1 MRVWKHVEAAVDS
14 PDRCGVVLVGPH
26 GVGKTL
32 LAQPAEQVMS
42 EDGRSGRARWVVG
55 TAPGR
60 AIPFGAFRHL
70 ISLPASGADIG
81 RPAALLRAARSS
93 LTGDA
98 GDLLLVVDDAH
109 NLDPLSATLVY
120 QLARAGAARLVVT
133 VASEAEPPDAI
144 AALWSDDLLTRVAI
158 EPLDRAQ
165 TAAFVESA
173 LDATLDVADA
183 DELFGAAL
191 ATRCICA
198 TSSTAV
204 VSNTWTAGGAVETRI
219 VGRCPA

>member
-1 MRVWKHVEAAVDS
+1 MEAAVDS

-32 LAQPAEQVMS
+32 LAQLAAEQVMS

-98 GDLLLVVDDAH
+98 GDLCSWSTTRTTWIRCGHRL
-109 NLDPLSATLVY
+109 Y
-120 QLARAGAARLVVT
+120 QLAQAGAARLVVT
-133 VASEAEPPDAI
+133 APRRPSH
-144 AALWSDDLLTRVAI
+144 R
-158 EPLDRAQ
+158 
-165 TAAFVESA
+165 
-173 LDATLDVADA
+173 TL
-183 DELFGAAL
+183 
-191 ATRCICA
+191 
-198 TSSTAV
+198 
-204 VSNTWTAGGAVETRI
+204 
-219 VGRCPA
+219 